1 MSSFTGFPSGKVH
14 LTPVPA
20 QFFTELLP
28 QIDDLGELKV
38 TLYAIWHLDHQEGN
52 LRYLRLED
60 FTGDTAFSEG
70 FGITAELRESAIR
83 GALEKACLRGSL
95 IPAVRKNESLYFLN
109 SPRGRAAAESLA
121 KEAWNPEEQGHSGIS
136 LEVERPNIFTLYE
149 KNIGPLTP
157 ILSQTLQEAEEEY
170 PAEWIEEAIRTAVL
184 KNARNWRYVEAILRS
199 WKERGRDESNQRD
212 TEKSNRRYIEGEYAD
227 FIEH

>member
-1 MSSFTGFPSGKVH
+1 MASFSGFPSGKVH
-14 LTPVPA
+14 LTPIPA

-28 QIDDLGELKV
+28 QIDHLGELKV
-38 TLYAIWHLDHQEGN
+38 TLYTIWHLDHQEGN
-52 LRYLRLED
+52 LRYLRLQD
-60 FTGDTAFSEG
+60 FTGDATFSAG
-70 FGITAELRESAIR
+70 FGENVEMRESAIR
-83 GALEKACLRGSL
+83 DALEKACLRGSL
-95 IPAVRKNESLYFLN
+95 ILAKNHEENLYFLN
-109 SPRGRAAAESLA
+109 SPRGRAAAESLT
-121 KEAWNPEEQGHSGIS
+121 KGAWNPEDQAQPEIT

-199 WKERGRDESNQRD
+199 WKERGRDETNRRD
-212 TEKSNRRYIEGEYAD
+212 TEKNNRRYIEGEYAD